1 MAKPCFYYPDL
12 IGNTE
17 VGSCYELPASESAH
31 ALQSRRLNVGSQ
43 IQLIDGIGCLA
54 EAVIVESGRRV
65 VSVQIDSI
73 SELSRT
79 KPLVH
84 CFIAMPKGDRQK
96 VMVDMLTQIGVAS
109 ITPLVC
115 ERSIS
120 VPKATQLEK
129 LARVSIE
136 ACKQSKNAFVAKIEK
151 PCEFNELFG
160 RDGVLVFCD
169 QLGNNWREAKK
180 QFATALNIML
190 VIGPEGGFSDT
201 ELTALRKANA
211 CSLALGQHI
220 LRTELAAI
228 SAAALFAC

>member
-31 ALQSRRLNVGSQ
+31 ALQSRRLTVGSQ
-43 IQLIDGIGCLA
+43 IQLIDGLGCLA
-54 EAVIVESGRRV
+54 EATIVESGRRIV
-65 VSVQIDSI
+65 FVQLNSM
-73 SELSRT
+73 SELSRA

-115 ERSIS
+115 ERAIS
-120 VPKATQLEK
+120 VPKDTQLEK

-136 ACKQSKNAFVAKIEK
+136 ACKQSKNPFAVNIEK
-151 PCEFNELFG
+151 PLGFDELFS
-160 RDGVLVFCD
+160 RDGALVFCD
-169 QLGNNWREAKK
+169 QLGNNWFEAKK
-180 QFATALNIML
+180 QFATALNVLL

-201 ELTALRKANA
+201 ELCALKDANA
-211 CSLALGQHI
+211 CSIALGQHI
-220 LRTELAAI
+220 LRTEVAAI
-228 SAAALFAC
+228 SAATLFAC

>member
-12 IGNTE
+12 IDNTE
-17 VGSCYELPASESAH
+17 VGCYYELSASESAH
-31 ALQSRRLNVGSQ
+31 ALQSRRLKEGSQ

-65 VSVQIDSI
+65 VSVRIDSI
-73 SELSRT
+73 SEVSRT
-79 KPLVH
+79 KPLIH

-115 ERSIS
+115 ERAIS
-120 VPKATQLEK
+120 VPKDTQLDK
-129 LARVSIE
+129 LAKVSIE
-136 ACKQSKNAFVAKIEK
+136 ACKQSKNPFVVKIEK
-151 PCEFNELFG
+151 PCSFNELFS
-160 RDGVLVFCD
+160 RDGALVFCD
-169 QLGNNWREAKK
+169 QQGNNWFEVKK
-180 QFATALNIML
+180 QYSTAFNVLL
-190 VIGPEGGFSDT
+190 VIGPEGGFSDM
-201 ELTALRKANA
+201 ELSALIEANA

-220 LRTELAAI
+220 LRTELAAV